1 MSEHGARQLANVSL
15 LGCLLPLLAGH
26 IIVCTGAELDKEG
39 GGIMAA
45 CINGN
50 GVMIGQTDPGP
61 KIARTAWAL
70 IGDFSTRDQ
79 RSARGDPHR
88 KLLIMVRGSIH
99 QRVKLI
105 MNNHQ
110 GTRFRQQPYY
120 CTWHRIFS
128 APVSDG
134 AAESQGVSPPL

>member
-1 MSEHGARQLANVSL
+1 
-15 LGCLLPLLAGH
+15 
-26 IIVCTGAELDKEG
+26 
-39 GGIMAA
+39 MAA

-50 GVMIGQTDPGP
+50 GVMTGQTDPGP
-61 KIARTAWAL
+61 KIAGAGAGVGFNWGILLCAREPEV
-70 IGDFSTRDQ
+70 GQ
-79 RSARGDPHR
+79 RGPAH

-110 GTRFRQQPYY
+110 GARIRQQPYY

-128 APVSDG
+128 ATMME
-134 AAESQGVSPPL
+134 ESLRGSHRHYK

>member
-1 MSEHGARQLANVSL
+1 MSTEHGSL
-15 LGCLLPLLAGH
+15 LTFLSLAASCLS
-26 IIVCTGAELDKEG
+26 IIVCTGAELDREG

-61 KIARTAWAL
+61 KIAGVGFNWGIL
-70 IGDFSTRDQ
+70 HKSPEVGQS
-79 RSARGDPHR
+79 RGDPHT

-134 AAESQGVSPPL
+134 AAESQGVSPPPI